1 MFSAK
6 HNLIAGG
13 YLADSEGGGGLVE
26 GVDPDQAVLGGGA
39 GQQHQQHGQHGNT
52 ETQVYTGHK
61 YSSQYQLKQIAYA
74 YQIYYAR
81 EEVHFSALETL
92 AKEGGVCFTILL
104 SFNRILFY
112 LVVAVSILFRIW
124 NNSLINPF

>member
-39 GQQHQQHGQHGNT
+39 GQQHQQRGQHGNT
-52 ETQVYTGHK
+52 ETK
-61 YSSQYQLKQIAYA
+61 YIQD
-74 YQIYYAR
+74 
-81 EEVHFSALETL
+81 T
-92 AKEGGVCFTILL
+92 
-104 SFNRILFY
+104 
-112 LVVAVSILFRIW
+112 SILP
-124 NNSLINPF
+124 NTSSSK